1 MDSVCNHPHESAEEG
16 EEVRMAG
23 KVPADM
29 PEYLREMI
37 ENDTFKDQPKEF
49 QDRIINAYERVAKG
63 LSSPEVIEWARVLQA
78 ETKRSYSIAKEAHL
92 LCESVAH
99 YLVRSWR
106 P

>member
-1 MDSVCNHPHESAEEG
+1 
-16 EEVRMAG
+16 MAS

-49 QDRIINAYERVAKG
+49 QDRIINAYESVAKG
-63 LSSPEVIEWARVLQA
+63 LLSPEVIEWARVLQS
-78 ETKRSYSIAKEAHL
+78 ETKRAFSIAKEAHL
-92 LCESVAH
+92 LCESVAF
-99 YLVRSWR
+99 YLVRSWS